1 MLMKKTLKL
10 LALTAMALAVLA
22 CGKDETEKKGEK
34 KDEPKERENIFG
46 SDLFEEYVDAS
57 SGVKSYLLKVGTG
70 GWDSSQSNYFNT
82 RSMTNDERFL
92 FYFGS
97 NDDFVENG
105 VRYGMLIDLKYGKI
119 YKLPNIG
126 FGCCPY
132 LDPDEDVLYYGYTNS
147 DKNRAYFY
155 KRELLVDPSLDIKLK
170 ELPSR
175 VVPSDGTR
183 PIKRLANHLTLTQD
197 KKKVFLDMRLM
208 DEFVWGLLDLY
219 TGAWEEWG
227 RAELNYTHG
236 QLNPVRDDIAL
247 MAIDSYNKLD
257 GTKVDIP
264 YDADGTYPR
273 LKIVQKGSAYTMKP
287 DMTRDKNEY
296 PGGYASH
303 ERWDESGQYV
313 YWSSSGACIRKLS
326 NENDFK
332 KYDEKNGASWSSHC
346 FFSKNN
352 EYITYDDQSLDF
364 YRGCRWKVK
373 FYNIKTKKQVF
384 IYTLLPAMVTR
395 AQMEDKDFSTSM
407 GNLHPDPHPQF
418 VCNDK
423 YIVCT
428 AHTDKAPAMTIQFS
442 ITPVD
447 QLINK
452 TK

>member
-1 MLMKKTLKL
+1 MKKTLKL
-10 LALTAMALAVLA
+10 LACAAMALACMA
-22 CGKDETEKKGEK
+22 CGKDEPEKKGGSE
-34 KDEPKERENIFG
+34 EQPKERASIFAD
-46 SDLFEEYVDAS
+46 DLFEEYVDAS
-57 SGVKSYLLKVGTG
+57 SGVKSYLLKTGTG
-70 GWDSSQSNYFNT
+70 GWECSQSNYFNS

-97 NDDFVENG
+97 NTDYVTNG
-105 VRYGMLIDLKYGKI
+105 QRYGMLIDLKYGKI

-147 DKNRAYFY
+147 SKDRAYFC
-155 KRELLVDPSLDIKLK
+155 KRELLKDPGTDIKLK

-175 VVPSDGTR
+175 VIPAETR

-236 QLNPVRDDIAL
+236 QLNPKRDDIAL

-273 LKIVQKGSAYTMKP
+273 VKIVQKGSAYTMKP
-287 DMTRDKNEY
+287 DMTRDKNQY

-332 KYDEKNGASWSSHC
+332 KYDDKNGASWSSHC
-346 FFSKNN
+346 
-352 EYITYDDQSLDF
+352 
-364 YRGCRWKVK
+364 
-373 FYNIKTKKQVF
+373 
-384 IYTLLPAMVTR
+384 
-395 AQMEDKDFSTSM
+395 
-407 GNLHPDPHPQF
+407 
-418 VCNDK
+418 
-423 YIVCT
+423 
-428 AHTDKAPAMTIQFS
+428 
-442 ITPVD
+442 
-447 QLINK
+447 
-452 TK
+452 

>member
-1 MLMKKTLKL
+1 MNKTLKL
-10 LALTAMALAVLA
+10 IALAAITLAVAA
-22 CGKDETEKKGEK
+22 CGKDNPDEKKGGNN
-34 KDEPKERENIFG
+34 EPKERTNIFG
-46 SDLFEEYVDAS
+46 DDIFEEYVDQS
-57 SGVKSYLLKVGTG
+57 SGVKSYLIKTGIG
-70 GWDSSQSNYFNT
+70 GWECSQSNYFNS

-92 FYFGS
+92 FFFGS
-97 NDDFVENG
+97 NTDYVQNG
-105 VRYGMLIDLKYGKI
+105 QRYGMLIDLKTGKI
-119 YKLPNIG
+119 YKLPNVS

-132 LDPDEDVLYYGYTNS
+132 LDPDNDILYYGYTNA
-147 DKNRAYFY
+147 DKDRAYFY
-155 KRELLVDPSLDIKLK
+155 KRELLVDPALDIKLK

-175 VVPSDGTR
+175 ILPIGTR

-208 DEFVWGLLDLY
+208 DEFVWGLFDLY

-227 RAELNYTHG
+227 RSEYNFTHG

-247 MAIDSYNKLD
+247 MATDSHTRTSD
-257 GTKVDIP
+257 GVKVDIP
-264 YDADGTYPR
+264 YDSDGTYPR
-273 LKIVQKGSAYTMKP
+273 LKIVQKGSQYTMKP
-287 DMTRDKNEY
+287 DMTRSKSEY

-313 YWSSSGACIRKLS
+313 YWCSAGACIRKLS
-326 NENDFK
+326 NESDFK
-332 KYDEKNGASWSSHC
+332 KYDDNNGASWASHA
-346 FFSKNN
+346 FFSKNR

-373 FYNIKTKKQVF
+373 FYNIRTKKQVF
-384 IYTLLPAMVTR
+384 IHTLLPAMVTKQ
-395 AQMEDKDFSTSM
+395 QMEDKDLSTAM

-423 YIVCT
+423 YIIST
-428 AHTDKAPAMTIQFS
+428 AHVSTAPAMTIQLC

-447 QLINK
+447 QLIQK